1 LAISEFNER
10 HDLRKISRIY
20 GLRFVLDI
28 QQWWTEHMYMAHFF
42 EHPKYN
48 DFDGSNS
55 MHQLPLW

>member
-1 LAISEFNER
+1 
-10 HDLRKISRIY
+10 
-20 GLRFVLDI
+20 
-28 QQWWTEHMYMAHFF
+28 MYMAHFF